1 MSGCHFSASS
11 PLARFD
17 KFREVVLNFRDVSSI
32 GQAFADEIFRVFM
45 KQNPDVNITY
55 VNATKAAEL
64 MILRALH
71 SED

>member
-1 MSGCHFSASS
+1 VSS
-11 PLARFD
+11 
-17 KFREVVLNFRDVSSI
+17 DVSSI
-32 GQAFADEIFRVFM
+32 DQAFSDENFRVFM